1 MAGTDDD
8 GRGGGTADLQ
18 REARAL
24 GDPTRFRLFHYIA
37 DSRDPVGVAELT
49 AYVGLNH
56 NAVRQHLAV
65 LKGAR
70 LVVEE
75 VEERRR
81 PGRPALLYRV
91 HPEAT
96 GAWGTAG
103 PYAWLAGLLAQALEH
118 GWSPRE
124 AGRREGQRR
133 AEQDTDVS
141 DSLDALEGEL
151 EHRGFRPDRRARGA
165 RTDFVLERCAFVE
178 VAATHAA
185 TVCQV
190 HLGLAEGFAER
201 RGDLTIE
208 RLRVRDPH
216 AAGCSLVVA
225 PAPTPTRRPGSRVR
239 TRRGVEQ
246 A

>member
-1 MAGTDDD
+1 MANTQ
-8 GRGGGTADLQ
+8 GGPGESASDVQ

-24 GDPTRFRLFHYIA
+24 GDPTRFRLFRYVA
-37 DSRDPVGVAELT
+37 DSPHPVGVAELT

-56 NAVRQHLAV
+56 NAVRQHLAI
-65 LKGAR
+65 LKDAH

-75 VEERRR
+75 VEVRRR
-81 PGRPALLYRV
+81 PGRPALLYRI
-91 HPEAT
+91 HPEVT
-96 GAWGTAG
+96 GAWGTTG
-103 PYAWLAGLLAQALEH
+103 PYAWLAELLAGAMEH

-124 AGRREGQRR
+124 AGRREGRR
-133 AEQDTDVS
+133 RVDEEVDVDVA

-151 EHRGFRPDRRARGA
+151 DRRGFRPERRAHGA

-201 RGDLTIE
+201 RGDVTID
-208 RLRVRDPH
+208 RLRVKDPRT
-216 AAGCSLVVA
+216 AGCSLVVTRVL
-225 PAPTPTRRPGSRVR
+225 PPPTR
-239 TRRGVEQ
+239 TRRRS
-246 A
+246 